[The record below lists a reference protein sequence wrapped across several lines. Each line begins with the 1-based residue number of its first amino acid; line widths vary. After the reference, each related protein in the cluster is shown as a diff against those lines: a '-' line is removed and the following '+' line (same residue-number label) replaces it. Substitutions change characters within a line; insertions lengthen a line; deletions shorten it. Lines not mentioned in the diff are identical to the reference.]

1 MTIDGRPTFIRRL
14 ERSDQRYQ
22 ECPRNRLLHLNVEDL
37 AVGLTTLVFEDARP
51 ESWFLAASFHVDWQS
66 EKLPSSVPARSR
78 EFTGFTD

>member
-1 MTIDGRPTFIRRL
+1 
-14 ERSDQRYQ
+14 
-22 ECPRNRLLHLNVEDL
+22 VEDL